1 MRDKGSNMSAGKK
14 FIADARPVWPP
25 PLPFPTRLSSKC
37 AMPWMQAQ
45 FSIAVLSDVKV
56 LRRLFDRTDRPDPDR
71 DLKNA
76 LWTRLDTK
84 FS

>member
-1 MRDKGSNMSAGKK
+1 
-14 FIADARPVWPP
+14 
-25 PLPFPTRLSSKC
+25 
-37 AMPWMQAQ
+37 MPWMQAQ

-84 FS
+84 FSSHDSRVFKGLHHILQENSKALLLLPALRSA